1 VILQLNLKKCLNSIN
16 TWISNLTKGLLPKTL
31 DKEENDTLLIL
42 VNAIYFKG
50 NWDQQFEKTLTVND
64 KFELIDG
71 KKKDVPM
78 MKKKST
84 FPFDESK
91 EFKILELPYKGKE
104 LSMILFL
111 PKVSG
116 LTEFEKMTSLDTL
129 KTFSEKGLD
138 SSLHMTEVMV
148 SLPKFSFSTS
158 YELEK
163 ELPKLGL
170 NNPFGSTA
178 DFSGITESSQLKISQ
193 IIHKAFVEVDETG
206 TKAAAVTAVVM
217 KRALIKKERNPRIQ
231 C

>member
-1 VILQLNLKKCLNSIN
+1 
-16 TWISNLTKGLLPKTL
+16 
-31 DKEENDTLLIL
+31 
-42 VNAIYFKG
+42 
-50 NWDQQFEKTLTVND
+50 
-64 KFELIDG
+64 
-71 KKKDVPM
+71 
-78 MKKKST
+78 
-84 FPFDESK
+84 
-91 EFKILELPYKGKE
+91 
-104 LSMILFL
+104 
-111 PKVSG
+111 
-116 LTEFEKMTSLDTL
+116 MTSLDTL

-170 NNPFGSTA
+170 NDPFGSTA

-217 KRALIKKERNPRIQ
+217 KRALIKKKEIPEFNANHPFLFFLVHKKTRQTLFVGKVMDPTEK
-231 C
+231 